1 MDFTIGF
8 DIVKEPLNTLYRRTK
23 IICTIGPASWSEEG
37 IGKLIDAGMNVARF
51 NFSYGDHE
59 DHKKS
64 LDRLRDVAASKSSN
78 IAVLLD
84 TKGPEIRTGFFDKSV
99 MEKLNFVKGDDLI
112 LTADYSYKAID
123 STKLACS
130 YEHITEDVKLGQQIL
145 VADGLLVLTVLSCD
159 VPNKEVTCKVE
170 NNASIGERK
179 NIGLPGVKVRL
190 PTFSEKDVDDVVNFG
205 IKNEVD
211 CIAASFIRTGQDV
224 RNLRKL
230 LVDNGGEEI
239 KIISKI
245 GNQEG
250 MENFNEILEE
260 TDGVM
265 IARGVLGM
273 DVAPAKV
280 GDETL
285 YNQCFIYFSAICV
298 MSFTF
303 YHLSR

>member
-1 MDFTIGF
+1 M
-8 DIVKEPLNTLYRRTK
+8 K
-23 IICTIGPASWSEEG
+23 
-37 IGKLIDAGMNVARF
+37 
-51 NFSYGDHE
+51 
-59 DHKKS
+59 
-64 LDRLRDVAASKSSN
+64 
-78 IAVLLD
+78 VLLD

-99 MEKLNFVKGDDLI
+99 MKKLNFVKGDELI

-130 YEHITEDVKLGQQIL
+130 YEHITEDLKLGQQVL

-179 NIGLPGVKVRL
+179 NVGLPGVKVRL
-190 PTFSEKDVDDVVNFG
+190 PTFSEKDVDDIVNFG

-245 GNQEG
+245 GNKEG

-265 IARGVLGM
+265 IARGAVSTQKPVRRWM
-273 DVAPAKV
+273 FSPSYV
-280 GDETL
+280 DEIL
-285 YNQCFIYFSAICV
+285 LV
-298 MSFTF
+298 P
-303 YHLSR
+303 